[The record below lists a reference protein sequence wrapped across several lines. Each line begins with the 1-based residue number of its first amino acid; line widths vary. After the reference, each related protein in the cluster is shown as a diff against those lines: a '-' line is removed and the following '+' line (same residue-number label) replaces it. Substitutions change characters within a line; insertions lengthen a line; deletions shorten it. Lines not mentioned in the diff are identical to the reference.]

1 MQDFDFE
8 RYKSVDFSNAKPA
21 NLNPRIKQLQDNL
34 KAEKSQNELTS
45 YFDDDVQE
53 VIRQHNT
60 PSDRKR
66 VNEMIRL
73 LFETSE

>member
-45 YFDDDVQE
+45 FFDDDVQE

-73 LFETSE
+73 LFETA

>member
-8 RYKSVDFSNAKPA
+8 RYKSVDFSNAKPV

-45 YFDDDVQE
+45 FFDDDVQE

-60 PSDRKR
+60 K
-66 VNEMIRL
+66 
-73 LFETSE
+73 

>member
-21 NLNPRIKQLQDNL
+21 NLNPKIKQLQDNL
-34 KAEKSQNELTS
+34 KAEKSQNEFAS

-73 LFETSE
+73 LFETA